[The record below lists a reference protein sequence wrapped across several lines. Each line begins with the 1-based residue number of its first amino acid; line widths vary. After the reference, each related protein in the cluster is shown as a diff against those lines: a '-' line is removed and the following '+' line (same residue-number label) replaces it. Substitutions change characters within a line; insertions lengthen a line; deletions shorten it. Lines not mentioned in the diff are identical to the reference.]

1 MKKEYYPSLKLELGK
16 VSNYIQNEI
25 SEILG
30 RKIVCSTNVESND
43 YWGVRIVDERLS
55 LADIKKLLSSVNADD
70 RTVEETLPED
80 AKSTQYLGMR
90 LSSELLKKALKAVWK
105 EEYVTE
111 KALWLIDVDYIVLSN
126 TEIPPSICFVGDR
139 AVDTRELETAND
151 VKAVLEEQGSDYDAL
166 RIATDRHCKKY
177 GDFLFWNYPLSDGE
191 HSGVYFVLVKE
202 GILLLPYNRI
212 EDNCY
217 EQFVVAD
224 SRLCTHLDINDF
236 INGWKGFSERLQ
248 NQMEA
253 FKVFLGG

>member
-1 MKKEYYPSLKLELGK
+1 M
-16 VSNYIQNEI
+16 
-25 SEILG
+25 
-30 RKIVCSTNVESND
+30 
-43 YWGVRIVDERLS
+43 
-55 LADIKKLLSSVNADD
+55 
-70 RTVEETLPED
+70 
-80 AKSTQYLGMR
+80 
-90 LSSELLKKALKAVWK
+90 
-105 EEYVTE
+105 
-111 KALWLIDVDYIVLSN
+111 
-126 TEIPPSICFVGDR
+126 
-139 AVDTRELETAND
+139 
-151 VKAVLEEQGSDYDAL
+151 
-166 RIATDRHCKKY
+166 
-177 GDFLFWNYPLSDGE
+177 FWNYPLSDGE